1 MSGALLLG
9 AARRPLSLT
18 ARLALVFAAFAA
30 SLLLVVGLVLGK
42 AVEDH
47 FDELDDH
54 DLSAKLAMIGHLLGQ
69 VDSEA
74 AREALPR
81 RLDDALVG
89 HDTVSV
95 ELLDAAG
102 QVFYSARAEGFAAQP
117 HQHGAD
123 TGWRSADHRL
133 IGREAVFTMPLPQPQ
148 AVTARVGLDIS
159 HHLHFLEAVRLRLWF
174 GISVAALCAGALGW
188 LAARKG
194 LAPLGRVTATARGLS
209 AQRLGERLS
218 ERDAPAEVLALVEA
232 FNGML
237 DRIEAAFRRLSEFS
251 ADLAHELRTP
261 ISNLMT
267 ETQVALSRSR
277 GADDYREVLASNLEE
292 FERIARMVGDML
304 FLAQAENGLLP
315 RPAETVELADEARAL
330 ADFYEALAEEQGVAI
345 AVAGAGRVTG
355 DRLMLRRALS
365 NLLSNA
371 LRHAER
377 GSTVEIGI
385 AEAGGRVA
393 LAVRNA
399 GDTIP
404 PELLPR
410 LFERFHRGGAA
421 RERHG
426 EGAGLGLAIT
436 RSIVQAHGGEVE
448 VESAAGLSTFRL
460 LLPAVG
466 NSAAGRPPNPV
477 ISPDEAPP

>member
-1 MSGALLLG
+1 MSGTLQPASS
-9 AARRPLSLT
+9 RRPLSLT

-89 HDTVSV
+89 HDTVAV
-95 ELLDAAG
+95 ELRDATG
-102 QVFYSARAEGFAAQP
+102 QVFYSARAASLAQP
-117 HQHGAD
+117 HRHG
-123 TGWRSADHRL
+123 TESGWRSEDHRL

-330 ADFYEALAEEQGVAI
+330 ADFYEALAEERDVAI

-385 AEAGGRVA
+385 TEAGGRVA

-399 GDTIP
+399 GDAIP

-460 LLPAVG
+460 LLPAVL
-466 NSAAGRPPNPV
+466 NSAATRIPNST
-477 ISPDEAPP
+477 ISPDEALS